1 MDGQL
6 HVDPSGIMPNT
17 AMTSRLLQSI
27 RFVLVE
33 PRYGG
38 NVGSAARAL
47 KNFGFGRLALVD
59 PREGAAHEE
68 AIRLAVDAAD
78 LLAAATTHATLHEA
92 LAGAATVVGTSRRR
106 GKHRQPHYAL
116 DELAPT
122 LAGLSARGDVA
133 LVFGREDYGLSDLDL
148 DLCTHLAYVPTSES
162 YPALNVAQTVAI
174 AAYEL
179 RRALGWDE
187 PEAPGAMD
195 DDDLALAD
203 HGAREAMYAHLDEAL
218 YAIGFLK
225 DGQVEGMMRRLRRIL
240 GRAELSAGDVQVV
253 RGIARQIQWLA
264 REAKLDLP
272 ERR

>member
-1 MDGQL
+1 
-6 HVDPSGIMPNT
+6 MPNT
-17 AMTSRLLQSI
+17 AMSSRLAGSF

-38 NVGSAARAL
+38 NVGSAARAI
-47 KNFGFGRLALVD
+47 KNFGFGRLAIVD
-59 PREGAAHEE
+59 PREGADHED
-68 AIRLAVDAAD
+68 AVRMAVGAAD
-78 LLAAATTHATLHEA
+78 VLANAPTFPDLSAALD
-92 LAGAATVVGTSRRR
+92 GASVVVGTSRRM

-116 DELAPT
+116 HELAPK
-122 LAGLSARGDVA
+122 LAGLAARGEVA
-133 LVFGREDYGLSDLDL
+133 IVFGREDSGLSDADL
-148 DLCTHLAYVPTSES
+148 DLCTHLAYVPTSED

-179 RRALGWDE
+179 GRAIGVESEVEELD
-187 PEAPGAMD
+187 
-195 DDDLALAD
+195 LAD
-203 HGAREAMYAHLDEAL
+203 HQAREAMYAHLDEAL

-240 GRAELSAGDVQVV
+240 GRAELTEGDVQVV
-253 RGIARQIQWLA
+253 RGIARQILWLA